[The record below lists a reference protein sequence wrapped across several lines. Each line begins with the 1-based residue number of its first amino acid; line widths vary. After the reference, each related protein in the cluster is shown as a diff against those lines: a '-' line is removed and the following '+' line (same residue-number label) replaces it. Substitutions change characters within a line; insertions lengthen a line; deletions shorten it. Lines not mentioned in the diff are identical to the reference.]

1 MFTKI
6 KVLQSFMPKF
16 SNHLWK
22 MSSKNLKQFRHKKLT
37 KSYGYTLGKSA
48 NNFIYLY
55 ATAKLLPATETF
67 VPNLAP

>member
-1 MFTKI
+1 
-6 KVLQSFMPKF
+6 
-16 SNHLWK
+16 

-67 VPNLAP
+67 VPKLAP